1 MDEDDIET
9 TASPPP
15 GRGTSAS
22 SDAVGAVDMPAEV
35 GPYRLAEQ
43 IGAGGMGEVF
53 LAVDGRTDRRV
64 AIKRIRPE
72 RALTPAMRE
81 RLFREARYAASLD
94 HPSVV
99 RVEDVLELDDT
110 LYLVME
116 WVPGEDLR
124 RRLQHGGP
132 MAPSKVI
139 AIGRRLAQGLAAAHD
154 QGIVHRDFKSE
165 NVLIDGD
172 GLPKITDFGIAKRI
186 DGGVDA
192 DENADDGSAS
202 DAEGGTEKDESLTD
216 SGTVLGTYRILS
228 PEQVLGDDV
237 DTRSDLFSF
246 GVMLFEALSGRSPF
260 GESNTLETL
269 HRIVEAE
276 PATLICPDPEPVPPA
291 LPLLIADLLAKDP
304 ADRPATARDVERR
317 LAALVPGA
325 AGATTAPGSDDP
337 LFASG
342 MSNRSAAAFIA
353 LVTLG
358 AVAAV
363 ALLFFYFS

>member
-15 GRGTSAS
+15 GP
-22 SDAVGAVDMPAEV
+22 GAPAAPDPAAADLPAEV

-53 LAVDGRTDRRV
+53 LAVDGRSDRRV

-99 RVEDVLELDDT
+99 RVEDVLERDDT

-124 RRLQHGGP
+124 RRLQRGGP
-132 MAPSKVI
+132 MAPSDVI
-139 AIGRRLAQGLAAAHD
+139 TLGRRLAQGLAAAHD
-154 QGIVHRDFKSE
+154 QGIIHRDFKSE
-165 NVLIDGD
+165 NVLIDG
-172 GLPKITDFGIAKRI
+172 GGRPKITDFGIAKRI
-186 DGGVDA
+186 D
-192 DENADDGSAS
+192 ADDTGTGG
-202 DAEGGTEKDESLTD
+202 DDDEKGAEKSTKKDESLTD

-237 DTRSDLFSF
+237 DPRSDLFSF
-246 GVMLFEALSGRSPF
+246 GVMLFEALSGLSPF

-276 PATLICPDPEPVPPA
+276 PANLLCPDPEPLPPA
-291 LPLLIADLLAKDP
+291 DLCAEQHLPPELWEA
-304 ADRPATARDVERR
+304 
-317 LAALVPGA
+317 
-325 AGATTAPGSDDP
+325 
-337 LFASG
+337 
-342 MSNRSAAAFIA
+342 
-353 LVTLG
+353 
-358 AVAAV
+358 
-363 ALLFFYFS
+363 